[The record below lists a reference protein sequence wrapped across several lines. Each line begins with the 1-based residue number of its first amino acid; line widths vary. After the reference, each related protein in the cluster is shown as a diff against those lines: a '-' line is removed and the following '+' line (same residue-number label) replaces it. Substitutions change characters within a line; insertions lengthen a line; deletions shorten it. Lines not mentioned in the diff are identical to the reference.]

1 MGTPESPGPTS
12 FMRGGAT
19 YLLFLTAADT
29 DARSDLYRATGG
41 TAGVWGVVEG
51 SYSRLADEGDRLPE
65 KVTLAE
71 VRDAL
76 S

>member
-1 MGTPESPGPTS
+1 
-12 FMRGGAT
+12 MRGGAT